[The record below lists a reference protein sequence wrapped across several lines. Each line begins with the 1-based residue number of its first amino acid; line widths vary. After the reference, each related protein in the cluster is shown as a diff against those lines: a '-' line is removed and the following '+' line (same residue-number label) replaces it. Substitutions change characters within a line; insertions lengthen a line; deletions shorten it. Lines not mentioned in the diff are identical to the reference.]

1 MMFIS
6 FTEESNFFEK
16 KKNKTGIVQ
25 SQLVTL
31 ENPLNF

>member
-6 FTEESNFFEK
+6 FTEESNFFE

>member
-6 FTEESNFFEK
+6 FTEESNFFGK
-16 KKNKTGIVQ
+16 KKGGVVQ

-31 ENPLNF
+31 ENILNF